1 MTKKIILFIVE
12 GITDETSL
20 GLILSRLYKGTGIRF
35 HVAGT
40 DITSQN
46 TTNTSN
52 ILVRLSDEI
61 KSFQKG
67 TYRDSDILQ
76 VVHLIDTDGAFVS
89 DEHVV
94 YEDTSN
100 PIYTLNSIKTS
111 HVEQMKYRNQR
122 KSSIINKLVGITK
135 VRKVIP
141 YTLFYFSCNLEH
153 VLHDIQNLP
162 WEDKIEY
169 AEKFQDRFDG
179 KETEFVEFLKSESF
193 TVKGDFKETWDFI
206 KRDCNSLNRY
216 CNFHLY
222 FKE

>member
-1 MTKKIILFIVE
+1 M
-12 GITDETSL
+12 
-20 GLILSRLYKGTGIRF
+20 
-35 HVAGT
+35 
-40 DITSQN
+40 
-46 TTNTSN
+46 
-52 ILVRLSDEI
+52 
-61 KSFQKG
+61 
-67 TYRDSDILQ
+67 
-76 VVHLIDTDGAFVS
+76 
-89 DEHVV
+89 V